1 MNKNRL
7 LLAILSIFLA
17 QNYLLAQEKSNIK
30 FKNMVVDELNS
41 LWIQCSNFLHQNI
54 ETI

>member
-7 LLAILSIFLA
+7 LLAILCIFLA

-30 FKNMVVDELNS
+30 FEKLVVDDFNRFWAEF
-41 LWIQCSNFLHQNI
+41 SNFLHQNLK
-54 ETI
+54 TI